1 MVFGF
6 KSTTTDSLLK
16 IIFIE
21 SQVKGGLEL
30 LLALT
35 RPASIITV
43 YLLICSGAQV
53 ILKYRTL
60 FHLTK
65 NQGSALGGIEIRLTT
80 ARLTDL
86 EVDVLPYQN
95 KSDLFSSNILNERQ
109 QQIRKG
115 WSWSYVAR

>member
-35 RPASIITV
+35 RPTSIITV
-43 YLLICSGAQV
+43 YQLICSGAQV

-115 WSWSYVAR
+115 